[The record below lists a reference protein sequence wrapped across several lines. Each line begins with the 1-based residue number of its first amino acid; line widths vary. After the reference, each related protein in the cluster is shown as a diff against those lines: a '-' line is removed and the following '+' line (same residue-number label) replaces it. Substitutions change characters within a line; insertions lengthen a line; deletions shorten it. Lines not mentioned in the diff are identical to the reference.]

1 MDSLTT
7 SHPISAKVTH
17 PNQINELFDRISY
30 GKGASIIRMMFHF
43 LGEENF
49 IQGLTSYLNK
59 HKYGN
64 AEQND
69 LWDSLTNQA
78 HKVRSLDNDIS
89 VKTVMD
95 TWTLQMGYPVI
106 NVNRNYE
113 DNSMTIT
120 QERFLSLKNQPKKSG
135 ETEDTHDYKWWVPI
149 SFDFEGG
156 KFNQTRN
163 SHWLKPDQD
172 KLTIQ
177 LPEGNTKILRFLMNK
192 IPGNLK
198 KEPLIALF
206 AEFNALC
213 ILIYRYKEQSSNC
226 QCTTNWLLQSKL

>member
-177 LPEGNTKILRFLMNK
+177 LPEGNIRIFIN
-192 IPGNLK
+192 
-198 KEPLIALF
+198 F
-206 AEFNALC
+206 
-213 ILIYRYKEQSSNC
+213 S
-226 QCTTNWLLQSKL
+226 